1 MRTHS
6 PRAAPER
13 VGLTHPGRHHVKI
26 IAADI
31 ETGSVEDLHRFG
43 PGYVRLSG
51 WKVVGSTDPVSISTD
66 PQEMLDVLMG
76 ADAVTWHNGVN
87 FDAMA
92 LAKWAGADYEA
103 LARKSFDTMIVE
115 RHLNPVAA
123 KGAQPVGYYG
133 LDATAA
139 RYGVAGKSSVDFEGK
154 REIVRR
160 IKGDAEA
167 NRLKRGKT
175 DDFGVLKLL
184 AALYGGFHLIDQ
196 SDPDYRTYLE
206 ADVLA
211 QEGLFLRQWAEVQA
225 LSQGSQRYIRREHAV
240 SAAMGRVTLE
250 GFRVDTDETMRRW
263 SAGQARLE
271 AGKQKLHEQYGMP
284 LEGKFPHRSNP
295 GKAAFRQALLD
306 TGISDK
312 ALAANWPIGKD
323 GSLLT
328 GKDVLNGFIPLF
340 DERKP
345 AAAEL
350 CRIILSMNGERS
362 IPGTI
367 LDHVVGD
374 RVHPYIGPDQSSGR
388 WSMRNPGLTVLGKRG
403 GKAVERSL
411 LLADEGEVLC
421 AIDADQIDARMIAVM
436 CQDPEYMAL
445 FGPGIDLHSEV
456 AFRIW
461 SDPADH
467 GPDCHQSAK
476 PGCDCGV
483 VRKCHCEYRDR
494 AKVFGHGFNYGMGA
508 NGMAKQ
514 HGVDVD
520 VAHEFVRGMTEAF
533 PRLAAWK
540 EEVRRAAGMVG
551 YGEEVP
557 SDDTYRVL
565 HTAFGRP
572 VRVERQR
579 AYTQACAQL
588 GQGSTRDAMAEAILR
603 LPAATRRRI
612 KAVVHDEI
620 VLSIPAEGAQE
631 TAQAIADGMAFEM
644 GGVSLTFG
652 CSRVSHNWGGVYGEK
667 YETAA

>member
-1 MRTHS
+1 M
-6 PRAAPER
+6 
-13 VGLTHPGRHHVKI
+13 KI

-31 ETGSVEDLHRFG
+31 ESGSVKELHSFG
-43 PGYVRLSG
+43 PGYVRLCG
-51 WKVVGSTDPVSISTD
+51 WKVVGSTDPVTISTD
-66 PQEMLDVLMG
+66 PQEMIDALMR
-76 ADAVTWHNGVN
+76 ADGITWHNGVN

-92 LAKWAGADYEA
+92 MAKWAGADYEA

-123 KGAQPVGYYG
+123 KGAQPGGYYG
-133 LDATAA
+133 LDQTAA
-139 RYGVAGKSSVDFEGK
+139 RYGVSGKSSVDFDNK

-160 IKGDAEA
+160 IRGDVEA
-167 NRLKRGKT
+167 NKLKRGKT
-175 DDFGVLKLL
+175 DEFGVLKLL

-196 SDPDYRTYLE
+196 NDPDYRTYLE
-206 ADVLA
+206 FDVLA
-211 QEGLFLRQWAEVQA
+211 QEGLFLKQWAKVQA
-225 LSQGSQRYIRREHAV
+225 QSPDSQRYIRREHAV

-263 SAGQARLE
+263 SAGQARLD
-271 AGKQKLHEQYGMP
+271 AGKQRLHERYGMP

-312 ALAANWPIGKD
+312 ALAANWPMGKD

-350 CRIILSMNGERS
+350 CRIILAMNGERS
-362 IPGTI
+362 IYGTV
-367 LDHVVGD
+367 LDHLNGD

-388 WSMRNPGLTVLGKRG
+388 WSMKDPGLTVFGKRG
-403 GKAVERSL
+403 GKAKERAIM
-411 LLADEGEVLC
+411 LADEGEVLV

-436 CQDPEYMAL
+436 CQDPAYMEL
-445 FGPGIDLHSEV
+445 FEPGRDLHSEV
-456 AFRIW
+456 AWRIW
-461 SDPADH
+461 SSPADH
-467 GPDCHQSAK
+467 GPDCTTS
-476 PGCDCGV
+476 PE
-483 VRKCHCEYRDR
+483 VRCKCVKRDR

-508 NGMAKQ
+508 KGMASQ
-514 HGVDVD
+514 HGVDVE
-520 VAHEFVRGMTEAF
+520 VAYEFVQGMTEAF

-540 EEVRRAAGMVG
+540 EEMRRAAGMVG

-557 SDDTYRVL
+557 SDDTYRIL

-612 KAVVHDEI
+612 KAVIHDEI
-620 VLSIPAEGAQE
+620 VLSIPAENAQE

-644 GGVSLTFG
+644 AGVNLTFG
-652 CSRVSHNWGGVYGEK
+652 CSRVSKNWAGAYGEE

>member
-1 MRTHS
+1 M
-6 PRAAPER
+6 
-13 VGLTHPGRHHVKI
+13 KI

-31 ETGSVEDLHRFG
+31 ETASASELHSFG
-43 PGYVRLSG
+43 PGYVRLNG
-51 WKVVGSTDPVSISTD
+51 WKVVGSTDPVTISTD
-66 PQEMLDVLMG
+66 PREMLDALTE
-76 ADAVTWHNGVN
+76 ADAVTWHNGLN
-87 FDAMA
+87 FDALA
-92 LAKWAGADYEA
+92 LAKWCGADYEA
-103 LARKSFDTMIVE
+103 LCRKSFDTMVVE

-123 KGAQPVGYYG
+123 KGAQPAGYYG

-139 RYGVAGKSSVDFEGK
+139 RYGVTGKSSVDFEGK

-160 IKGDAEA
+160 IKGNAMA
-167 NRLKRGKT
+167 NKLKPGKT

-184 AALYGGFHLIDQ
+184 AALYGGFHLIPQD
-196 SDPDYRTYLE
+196 DPDYVRYLE

-211 QEGLFLRQWAEVQA
+211 QEALFVKQWAEVQA
-225 LSQGSQRYIRREHAV
+225 LLPDCQRYIRREHAV

-263 SAGQARLE
+263 SAGQARLD
-271 AGKQKLHEQYGMP
+271 AGKQRLHERYGMP

-312 ALAANWPIGKD
+312 ALDANWPMGKD

-328 GKDVLNGFIPLF
+328 GKEVLNAMIPIF
-340 DERKP
+340 DVRKP
-345 AAAEL
+345 EAAEL
-350 CRIILSMNGERS
+350 CRIILAMNGERS

-374 RVHPYIGPDQSSGR
+374 RVHPFIGPDQSSGR
-388 WSMRNPGLTVLGKRG
+388 WSMRDPGLTVLGKRG

-411 LLADEGEVLC
+411 LLAEKGEVLV

-436 CQDPEYMAL
+436 SQDPEYMAL

-476 PGCDCGV
+476 PDCDCGV
-483 VRKCHCEYRDR
+483 VRKCHCVKRDR

-508 NGMAKQ
+508 KGMASQ
-514 HGVDVD
+514 HGVDVE
-520 VAHEFVRGMTEAF
+520 VAYEFVQGMTEAF

-540 EEVRRAAGMVG
+540 EEMRREAGMVG
-551 YGEEVP
+551 FGEEVP
-557 SDDTYRVL
+557 SDDTYRIL

-588 GQGSTRDAMAEAILR
+588 GQGSTRDGMAEAILR
-603 LPAATRRRI
+603 LPADVRRRI

-620 VLSIPAEGAQE
+620 VLSIPAGNAQE

-644 GGVSLTFG
+644 AGVNITFG
-652 CSRVSHNWGGVYGEK
+652 CSRVSHNWGGCYGEQ
-667 YETAA
+667 YEALAS